1 MLPAPSTLSLQ
12 YRVHGSFYRGQK
24 IRFFMFSVCLE
35 LWELP
40 QLMPPP
46 PLALCFS
53 VVSVW
58 FEFGAEF
65 FFFIRK
71 LFPAGLFYR
80 TGKIHF
86 FIYSE
91 NSFFYIRKVFPRDPF
106 L

>member
-46 PLALCFS
+46 PLHYVL
-53 VVSVW
+53 VW
-58 FEFGAEF
+58 FLYGSSSEQSSFFLFGKYSRG
-65 FFFIRK
+65 I
-71 LFPAGLFYR
+71 LFYR
-80 TGKIHF
+80 VGK
-86 FIYSE
+86 
-91 NSFFYIRKVFPRDPF
+91 VGF